1 VPHRANQ
8 TSFRAGHAG
17 GPGRPRGSRSK
28 LNELALSLLTV
39 DFVEHGAALIAEV
52 RKRKPESYLLGVLS
66 LLPKQSVVERHDP
79 FADISDSELQ
89 ALQDHLAAVR
99 AKLVCQIEAHAGN
112 GAATIDENKPITRSA
127 GSCA

>member
-1 VPHRANQ
+1 MPHRANQ

-39 DFVEHGAALIAEV
+39 DFVEHGAAVIAEV

-66 LLPKQSVVERHDP
+66 LLP
-79 FADISDSELQ
+79 Q
-89 ALQDHLAAVR
+89 AVSR
-99 AKLVCQIEAHAGN
+99 
-112 GAATIDENKPITRSA
+112 
-127 GSCA
+127 